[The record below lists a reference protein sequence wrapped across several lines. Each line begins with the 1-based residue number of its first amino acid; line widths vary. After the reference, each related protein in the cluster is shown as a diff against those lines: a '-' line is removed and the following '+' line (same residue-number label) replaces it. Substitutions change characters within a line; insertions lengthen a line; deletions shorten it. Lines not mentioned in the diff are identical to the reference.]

1 MPVTT
6 EPIFS
11 DVFEPV
17 KTFEAASNL
26 IVDERLPKKGLKA
39 QEAWKNEKKIIKL
52 LK

>member
-1 MPVTT
+1 LPDKT

-17 KTFEAASNL
+17 KTFEAASNF
-26 IVDERLPKKGLKA
+26 IVDDRLPMKGLKA
-39 QEAWKNEKKIIKL
+39 QETWKNEKKIIKL